1 MGRLGFAS
9 FGVARRSKRGERMS
23 VKLEATWKARKEPAE
38 PQAEPQAEPP
48 SKRKRLKAHEGAHGH
63 VHVCAVCEEEKPM
76 VVMAPCGHVICRD
89 SWLLVLLDYVG
100 FYEPKNGCISRW
112 ISNLATIMVFSFGL
126 FFLSGLS
133 SETEDC
139 KENLT
144 NADQCPFCRKLL
156 ICTTQGLFFS

>member
-1 MGRLGFAS
+1 MKEADKSFYESEFHRQMGRLGFAS

-89 SWLLVLLDYVG
+89 
-100 FYEPKNGCISRW
+100 
-112 ISNLATIMVFSFGL
+112 
-126 FFLSGLS
+126 
-133 SETEDC
+133 C